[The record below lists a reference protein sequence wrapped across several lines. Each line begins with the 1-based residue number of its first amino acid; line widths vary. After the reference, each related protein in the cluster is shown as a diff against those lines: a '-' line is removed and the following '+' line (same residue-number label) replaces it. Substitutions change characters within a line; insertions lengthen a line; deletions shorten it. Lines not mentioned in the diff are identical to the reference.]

1 MDAGFSEV
9 ALPATNLHG
18 RATGCPEAPE
28 AGEERTALTRD
39 LVPADVSAPAPPR
52 SVVFRGGLLV
62 TQDPGRRVFRGDL
75 RVEGGRITGV
85 GDVGKAP
92 ADAEV
97 DASGF
102 AIVPGF
108 VNAHTHVAMNLL
120 RGIADDRELAGFL
133 ETLFAVDARRTEADV
148 EAGARAGIAEML
160 LSGTT
165 SFLDLYYFEDAVAR
179 AVESLGIRGFL
190 GWAVLDPELTTQKG
204 VPVDNARAFIGRW
217 KDHPRVS
224 PLVAPQG
231 VYVCGR
237 ETWLRAREVADAA
250 GTLVHYH
257 LSETRKEVNEHQTK
271 TGRRPVLW
279 LEEIGFLGPRSVAA
293 HAVWLTGEEI
303 ELLAGRGVGIAH
315 CPSSNLKLASGGVA
329 PVVELR
335 AAGATIGLGT
345 DSVASNNSLSM
356 LREMHIAGLVQKNQ
370 RWDATALSAQELLDF
385 ATVDGARILGR
396 ANDLGS
402 LETGKQA
409 DFSLFRLDHPSLFP
423 ARPEAIVSHL
433 AYSASEEA
441 VDSVYVAGVAVVRDR
456 RLTRGDWWKI
466 RTEGEAAAETLW
478 SARPK

>member
-1 MDAGFSEV
+1 MV
-9 ALPATNLHG
+9 
-18 RATGCPEAPE
+18 
-28 AGEERTALTRD
+28 
-39 LVPADVSAPAPPR
+39 
-52 SVVFRGGLLV
+52 
-62 TQDPGRRVFRGDL
+62 RGDL
-75 RVEGGRITGV
+75 RVEGGRVSSV

-92 ADAEV
+92 ADEEV
-97 DASGF
+97 DASGY

-108 VNAHTHVAMNLL
+108 VNAHTHVAMSLL
-120 RGIADDRELAGFL
+120 RGIADDRGLAGFL
-133 ETLFAVDARRTEADV
+133 ETLFVVDARRTEADV

-204 VPVDNARAFIGRW
+204 VPVENARAFIERW
-217 KDHPRVS
+217 KDHTLVS

-231 VYVCGR
+231 VYVCGK
-237 ETWLRAREVADAA
+237 ETWLRAREVAQSA
-250 GTLVHYH
+250 GALVHYH
-257 LSETRKEVNEHQTK
+257 LAETRREVHEHQTK
-271 TGRRPVLW
+271 TGRCPVVW
-279 LEEIGFLGPRSVAA
+279 LEEIGFLGPRQVAA

-303 ELLAGRGVGIAH
+303 GLLARQGVGIAH

-335 AAGATIGLGT
+335 AAGATVGLGT

-370 RWDATALSAQELLDF
+370 RWDATCLSAQELLDL
-385 ATVDGARILGR
+385 ATIDGARLLGR
-396 ANDLGS
+396 AADLGS
-402 LETGKQA
+402 LEVGKQA
-409 DFSLFRLDHPSLFP
+409 DLSLFRLDHPTLLP

-433 AYSASEEA
+433 AYSASDEA
-441 VDSVYVAGVAVVRDR
+441 IDSVYVGGVPVVRHRNLVRADWASIR
-456 RLTRGDWWKI
+456 R
-466 RTEGEAAAETLW
+466 EGEAAADALW

>member
-1 MDAGFSEV
+1 V
-9 ALPATNLHG
+9 ARPEPASPLV
-18 RATGCPEAPE
+18 
-28 AGEERTALTRD
+28 LTD
-39 LVPADVSAPAPPR
+39 T
-52 SVVFRGGLLV
+52 LLV
-62 TQDPGRRVFRGDL
+62 TQDPARRVLVGDL
-75 RVEGGRITGV
+75 RIEGGRFSHV
-85 GDVGKAP
+85 GPGASREGATV
-92 ADAEV
+92 V
-97 DASGF
+97 DGHGLA
-102 AIVPGF
+102 AVPGF
-108 VNAHTHVAMNLL
+108 VNAHTHVAMAPL

-133 ETLFAVDARRTEADV
+133 ETLFTVDARRTEADV

-231 VYVCGR
+231 VYVCGK

-257 LSETRKEVNEHQTK
+257 LSETRKEVHEHQTK

-279 LEEIGFLGPRSVAA
+279 LEEIGFLGPHSVAA

-303 ELLAGRGVGIAH
+303 ELLAGRSVGIAH

-335 AAGATIGLGT
+335 AAGATVGLGT

-356 LREMHIAGLVQKNQ
+356 LREMHLAGLVQKNQ

-396 ANDLGS
+396 ATDLGS
-402 LETGKQA
+402 LEVGKQA

-433 AYSASEEA
+433 AYSASAEA
-441 VDSVYVAGVAVVRDR
+441 IDSVYVAGVPVVRHR
-456 RLTRGDWWKI
+456 SLTRGDWWKI

>member
-1 MDAGFSEV
+1 
-9 ALPATNLHG
+9 
-18 RATGCPEAPE
+18 
-28 AGEERTALTRD
+28 
-39 LVPADVSAPAPPR
+39 
-52 SVVFRGGLLV
+52 VV
-62 TQDPGRRVFRGDL
+62 RGDL
-75 RVEGGRITGV
+75 RVEGGRIVSV

-92 ADAEV
+92 ADEEV

-108 VNAHTHVAMNLL
+108 VNAHTHVAMSLL

-204 VPVDNARAFIGRW
+204 VPVENARAFIERW
-217 KDHPRVS
+217 KGHALVS

-231 VYVCGR
+231 VYVCGK
-237 ETWLRAREVADAA
+237 ETWLRAREVAQSA

-257 LSETRKEVNEHQTK
+257 LAETRREVHEHQTK
-271 TGRRPVLW
+271 TGRRPVVW
-279 LEEIGFLGPRSVAA
+279 LEEIGFLGPRQVAA

-303 ELLAGRGVGIAH
+303 GLLAKQEVGIAH

-329 PVVELR
+329 PIVELR
-335 AAGATIGLGT
+335 AAGATVGLGT

-356 LREMHIAGLVQKNQ
+356 LREMHMAGLVQKNQ
-370 RWDATALSAQELLDF
+370 RWDATCLSAQELLDL
-385 ATVDGARILGR
+385 ATIDGARLLGR
-396 ANDLGS
+396 TADLGS
-402 LETGKQA
+402 LEVGKQA
-409 DFSLFRLDHPSLFP
+409 DLSLFRLDHPTLFP
-423 ARPEAIVSHL
+423 ARPEAIISHL
-433 AYSASEEA
+433 AYSASDEA
-441 VDSVYVAGVAVVRDR
+441 IDSVYVGGVPVVRHR
-456 RLTRGDWWKI
+456 SLTWGDWASI
-466 RTEGEAAAETLW
+466 RRDGETAAEALW
-478 SARPK
+478 SARPR